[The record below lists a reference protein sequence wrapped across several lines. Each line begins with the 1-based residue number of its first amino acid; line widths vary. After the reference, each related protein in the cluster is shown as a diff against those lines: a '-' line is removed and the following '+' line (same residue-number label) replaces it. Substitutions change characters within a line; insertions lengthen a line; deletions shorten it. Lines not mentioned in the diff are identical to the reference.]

1 MAKKADTV
9 EVYVAALPDDR
20 REIVE
25 AVREA
30 IAGNIDEAFEFG
42 MQYGMLGWYL
52 PHSEYPAGYHSD
64 PSQPLP
70 FIAIGNQKNH
80 VGLYLFCIYCDQKE
94 QERFVKEW
102 KATGS
107 RLDMGKSCV
116 RVKKLEDIPLEVL
129 GGAVKRASAA
139 RFVKAYE
146 SSVGASSGKKRAKAK
161 GR

>member
-9 EVYVAALPDDR
+9 EAYVATLPDDR

-42 MQYGMLGWYL
+42 MQYGMIGWYL

-80 VGLYLFCIYCDQKE
+80 VSLYLFFIYCDQKE
-94 QERFVKEW
+94 QERFVNEW

-129 GGAVKRASAA
+129 GGAVKRASAFGLDCA
-139 RFVKAYE
+139 
-146 SSVGASSGKKRAKAK
+146 
-161 GR
+161 